1 MSSELSNHLVSFRLS
16 STSGVPAYLQ
26 LVQQVEHALRM
37 GALGP
42 GDRLP
47 TVKEVVAEIALN
59 PNTVLKAYR
68 ELEVRGLVEGK
79 QGVGTFVLA
88 RPSGPPPGTQERLS
102 RSLRAWVRKARGE
115 GLDDPAIEALV
126 RSALAPAAGSSEG
139 AA

>member
-1 MSSELSNHLVSFRLS
+1 
-16 STSGVPAYLQ
+16 
-26 LVQQVEHALRM
+26 M

-68 ELEVRGLVEGK
+68 ELEVKGLVEGK
-79 QGVGTFVLA
+79 QGVGTFVLT
-88 RPSGPPPGTQERLS
+88 RPTGPPPGTQERLS
-102 RSLRAWVRKARGE
+102 RSLQAWVRKARDA

-126 RSALAPAAGSSEG
+126 RSALAPAATSAQG